1 MASRTVSSGKHRNR
15 GTNAYY
21 VEGTAVRAARPQL
34 QPEPERRER
43 RHRVRRLHPRYR
55 EAERTAFASL
65 NLPLTLILVAAV
77 SLSVFVGYRYL
88 CLKSSLDTHMSNI
101 KTLETTLDTMRT
113 ENDALEKS
121 IDTSVDLN
129 KVYDIAT
136 KELGMVRVG
145 RDNIIQYDKTES
157 EYVKQYEDIP
167 SGE

>member
-1 MASRTVSSGKHRNR
+1 MRSVRNGNR
-15 GTNAYY
+15 GTSAYY

-43 RHRVRRLHPRYR
+43 RHKVRRLHPRYR

-77 SLSVFVGYRYL
+77 SLSVFIGYRYL

-129 KVYDIAT
+129 KVYEIAT